1 MMDMSHDEIME
12 LLGAYALDAIDEDER
27 RVVEDHLP
35 ECPRC
40 AAEVADHREVA
51 AMLAYS
57 GAPAPEG
64 VWSKI
69 ESSLVE
75 QPPELDLPGL
85 TGVGRAS
92 EEPGIPDELAA
103 RRERRDRRPVLLGA
117 AAAVLL
123 VVGLVA
129 GTFISADDGSGDTGE
144 LAAASIETLAREAL
158 NDPTAKQVS
167 LSSPDDEPIS
177 ATAAVQADGSG
188 FLLGTSLPALDA
200 AETYQLWGVREG
212 VVVSLGVLGNSPD
225 VVAFHLDPS
234 TEALAIT
241 VETAGGV
248 PVSKNPAVLVG
259 SVA

>member
-1 MMDMSHDEIME
+1 MSHDEIME
-12 LLGAYALDAIDEDER
+12 LLGAYALDAVDADER
-27 RVVEDHLP
+27 RSVEDHLT

-69 ESSLVE
+69 ADTLEE
-75 QPPELDLPGL
+75 PPPELDLPGL
-85 TGVGRAS
+85 TGARRMPDMPVVA
-92 EEPGIPDELAA
+92 DELAA

-129 GTFISADDGSGDTGE
+129 GSFIAADDADTGSSE
-144 LAAASIETLAREAL
+144 VAVASIETLAREAL
-158 NDPTAKQVS
+158 NDPAAKQVS
-167 LSSPDDEPIS
+167 LSSPDDAPIA
-177 ATAAVQADGSG
+177 ATAAVHADGSG

-200 AETYQLWGVREG
+200 AETYQLWGVRDG
-212 VVVSLGVLGNSPD
+212 IVVSLGVLGHSPD

-248 PVSKNPAVLVG
+248 PVSNNPAVLIG

>member
-1 MMDMSHDEIME
+1 MMNASHDEMME
-12 LLGAYALDAIDEDER
+12 LLGAYALDA
-27 RVVEDHLP
+27 VEDHERAAIEAHLP

-40 AAEVADHREVA
+40 SAEVADHREVA

-69 ESSLVE
+69 ADTLEE

-85 TGVGRAS
+85 TGGRRAP
-92 EEPGIPDELAA
+92 EAPAVTDELAS

-123 VVGLVA
+123 VVGIVA
-129 GTFISADDGSGDTGE
+129 GSFIAADDGTGSDPE
-144 LAAASIETLAREAL
+144 LAVSVEALAREAL
-158 NDPTAKQVS
+158 NDPSAKQVS

-177 ATAAVQADGSG
+177 ATAAVHADGSG

-212 VVVSLGVLGNSPD
+212 IVVSLGVLGHSPD
-225 VVAFHLDPS
+225 VVAFHLDPT
-234 TEALAIT
+234 TEALAVT

-248 PVSKNPAVLVG
+248 PVSNNPAVLVG
-259 SVA
+259 TVA

>member
-1 MMDMSHDEIME
+1 MSHDEIME
-12 LLGAYALDAIDEDER
+12 LLGAYALDAVDDDER
-27 RVVEDHLP
+27 RAVEDHLT

-69 ESSLVE
+69 ADTLEE
-75 QPPELDLPGL
+75 PPPELDLPGL
-85 TGVGRAS
+85 TGARRA
-92 EEPGIPDELAA
+92 PDVPAVPDELAA

-117 AAAVLL
+117 AAAVVL

-129 GTFISADDGSGDTGE
+129 GSFIAADDSDTGSSDV
-144 LAAASIETLAREAL
+144 AVASIETLAREAL
-158 NDPTAKQVS
+158 NDPSAKQVS
-167 LSSPDDEPIS
+167 LSSPDDAPIA
-177 ATAAVQADGSG
+177 ATAAVHSDGSG

-248 PVSKNPAVLVG
+248 PVSNNPAVLIG